1 MRPMPDILTYL
12 KDQGIPTDDLYATF
26 HDLKLDPLDR
36 IELAL
41 IIGDEAGIEVPDET
55 YEAWDTLADVLETA
69 GKLVTA

>member
-1 MRPMPDILTYL
+1 MPDTLLTYL
-12 KDQGIPTDDLYATF
+12 TDQGIPTDDLYATF
-26 HDLKLDPLDR
+26 HELQLDPLDR

-69 GKLVTA
+69 RSLERQAA

>member
-1 MRPMPDILTYL
+1 MPDILTYL
-12 KDQGIPTDDLYATF
+12 TDQGIPTDDLYATF
-26 HDLKLDPLDR
+26 HDLQLDPLDR

-69 GKLVTA
+69 GKLQRAVA

>member
-1 MRPMPDILTYL
+1 MPDILTYL

-55 YEAWDTLADVLETA
+55 YEAWGTLADVLATA
-69 GKLVTA
+69 GKLVAA

>member
-1 MRPMPDILTYL
+1 MPEALLTYL
-12 KDQGIPTDDLYATF
+12 TDQGIPCDDLYATF
-26 HDLKLDPLDR
+26 HELRIDPLDR
-36 IELAL
+36 IEIAL